1 MKQSK
6 STDRGGPQII
16 TEDFVDPLPLLAH
29 RFPFLLVDRIKVITS
44 GEEGIG
50 IKNITSTE
58 DILAL
63 GIDGDEKRL
72 PATLVVEAL
81 AQTSAA
87 VMGRFLL
94 DQGHPSVS
102 EGFLV
107 RLGTF
112 TFMGEGPAP
121 GDVMIMHV
129 KLKFRRK
136 KFFCFSTR
144 AEVNGKTRAEG
155 DLTFALK

>member
-6 STDRGGPQII
+6 NADSSGSAGIP
-16 TEDFVDPLPLLAH
+16 EDFVDSMPLLAH

-50 IKNITSTE
+50 IKNVTSTE
-58 DILAL
+58 DVLTL
-63 GIDGDEKRL
+63 GIDGDEMRL

-87 VMGRFLL
+87 VMGRYLL
-94 DQGHPSVS
+94 DQGYPSVS

-107 RLGTF
+107 RVGAF

-129 KLKFRRK
+129 KLKMRRRK
-136 KFFCFSTR
+136 FYRFSTR
-144 AEVNGKTRAEG
+144 AEVNGEKIAEG